1 VASIVVV
8 TAIALVPH
16 RAAAEKVVP
25 LTDGWQIYTDGRA
38 AGFASWAYGD
48 AIPPAIS
55 VLDANG
61 NPISISTPQPD
72 GGFRSVTEPPANPA
86 DPNAQ
91 GKINIMRLRSGF
103 ISNVFGFGLRGPVTE
118 WTKFTAYIQFWAFI
132 ENDARQK
139 NLINPSMRDR
149 ATRRSRV
156 PGVH

>member
-1 VASIVVV
+1 MTEKRPEAAAVRRWVASIVVV

-103 ISNVFGFGLRGPVTE
+103 LNRIVVRG
-118 WTKFTAYIQFWAFI
+118 TAAAAV
-132 ENDARQK
+132 AR
-139 NLINPSMRDR
+139 
-149 ATRRSRV
+149 TV
-156 PGVH
+156 